1 MFTIFTEIDQKTGGI
16 KRPRWITY
24 NACTQGIENFKNYGN
39 YSTFSI
45 SKSQKHNKML
55 VEEFTVNTKDQG
67 TVNITFEESERA
79 GEMRDKVTFY
89 YAIWWKN

>member
-39 YSTFSI
+39 FSTFSI
-45 SKSQKHNKML
+45 SKSQKRNKML

-67 TVNITFEESERA
+67 TVNITFEEKRTSRRNA
-79 GEMRDKVTFY
+79 R
-89 YAIWWKN
+89 